1 MDEDSMK
8 KLLVVGDSFMHPDRN
23 SPKQH
28 WSEMLPEYNVLMYS
42 QPGATNGMIAWQFFE
57 GLKLRPDVVILGFTM
72 PDRIEFRLNEDQQKI
87 SNRIW
92 ISNAHHNL
100 TSDQRLAVDYYVG
113 LTDDSMNRFK
123 SCVMA
128 RGLFLTCESQGVPYA
143 YTLNGLFN
151 NLHQLPYPSDPNVNN
166 ILGDFAHRMCA
177 TNLATYPEFKQSPG
191 FHTDDLSWQ
200 QRFAQEAREILQQP
214 IDNTIQIV

>member
-1 MDEDSMK
+1 MK
-8 KLLVVGDSFMHPDRN
+8 KLLVVGDSFMYPDTN
-23 SPKQH
+23 FPGQH
-28 WSEMLPEYNVLMYS
+28 WSEMLPEYEIIMLS
-42 QPGATNGMIAWQFFE
+42 QPGSTNGMIAWQFFE
-57 GLKLRPDVVILGFTM
+57 GLKLNPDAVVLGFTE
-72 PDRIEFRLNEDQQKI
+72 PNRVEFEATAEQQKKFKRKWLSNGHI
-87 SNRIW
+87 S
-92 ISNAHHNL
+92 L
-100 TSDQRLAVDYYVG
+100 TSDQKLAVDYHVA
-113 LTDDSMNRFK
+113 LIDDDINRFK

-128 RGLFLTCESQGVPYA
+128 RGLFLTCETQGIPYA

-177 TNLATYPEFKQSPG
+177 TNLATYPKFKQSPG